1 MVIHVY
7 WFGSFL
13 SVVLASAGCSNRSL
27 EAVLQVKYSGGAG
40 RSAEYCRSTQVGVVV
55 EVTPSMQVTRW
66 DVLPAELP
74 HQCYVVLDLLNCA
87 AHEMDL
93 HYTPTK
99 HILIEAGDSCR
110 VPVPVDRCPL
120 ANLTEVLDSG

>member
-1 MVIHVY
+1 M
-7 WFGSFL
+7 
-13 SVVLASAGCSNRSL
+13 
-27 EAVLQVKYSGGAG
+27 KYSGGCGLGAD
-40 RSAEYCRSTQVGVVV
+40 YCRSAQVSVSV
-55 EVTPSMQVTRW
+55 EVTPSLLVTRW

-74 HQCYVVLDLLNCA
+74 HQCYVVLDLLNSA
-87 AHEMDL
+87 PHEMDL

-120 ANLTEVLDSG
+120 VTLSQVYRKIYSNYKHCKNVSTVDNIFVVIYAL

>member
-1 MVIHVY
+1 M
-7 WFGSFL
+7 G
-13 SVVLASAGCSNRSL
+13 
-27 EAVLQVKYSGGAG
+27 
-40 RSAEYCRSTQVGVVV
+40 AEYLRSTQVGVAV
-55 EVTPSMQVTRW
+55 EVTPSLQVTRW

-120 ANLTEVLDSG
+120 ATLTEVRGSCCFTLTDKSQNSKPSQAYSLNV